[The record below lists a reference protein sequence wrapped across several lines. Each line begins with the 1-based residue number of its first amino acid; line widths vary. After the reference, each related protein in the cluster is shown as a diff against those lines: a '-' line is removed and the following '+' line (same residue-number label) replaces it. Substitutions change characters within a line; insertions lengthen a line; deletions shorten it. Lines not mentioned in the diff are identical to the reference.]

1 MNFCAKCGW
10 DEEGRRDYLTLRIR
24 FYNDVYAYSRQMG
37 KLYRENKAEKL
48 PPKSEY
54 AAAYEEANFTAE
66 YFDIERLMVEVI
78 FLTSTA
84 GRESSQSFSWHKN
97 QIINIL
103 KKNDLDALLSNLP
116 DDERSEFLRDF
127 RALKI
132 DCFER

>member
-1 MNFCAKCGW
+1 M
-10 DEEGRRDYLTLRIR
+10 TLRIR